1 MVKNSDKTYGELMQ
15 EARNITDRQEIGET
29 VNPLMAKFK
38 DIIEESVQKNY
49 DNGVKGRYYIHI
61 WVTKEPY
68 AQNSLHIYPLCRR
81 TRPSPY
87 QGNDHYLWSVDDGGL
102 VNFEWCIPKKE
113 VMTYILANPNEFD
126 KNYVAML
133 RRYATDKL
141 ESLSDYIVGDKI
153 A

>member
-1 MVKNSDKTYGELMQ
+1 MVKNSDKSYGELML
-15 EARNITDRQEIGET
+15 EARNQTGYQEVGET

-38 DIIEESVQKNY
+38 EIIEEAVQKNH

-68 AQNSLHIYPLCRR
+68 AQNSLHIYPQCRR

-87 QGNDHYLWSVDDGGL
+87 QGNDHYLWSVTDGGL

-113 VMTYILANPNEFD
+113 VLTYILANPHEFD
-126 KNYVAML
+126 KDYVAML

-141 ESLSDYIVGDKI
+141 EKLSDYVVGDEI

>member
-1 MVKNSDKTYGELMQ
+1 MVRNSEKTYGELML
-15 EARNITDRQEIGET
+15 EARSQTGFQEVGET

-38 DIIEESVQKNY
+38 DIIEEAVQKNH

-68 AQNSLHIYPLCRR
+68 AQNSLHIYPQCRR

-102 VNFEWCIPKKE
+102 VNFLWCIPKKE
-113 VMTYILANPNEFD
+113 VLNYILSNPNEFD
-126 KNYVAML
+126 KDYITML
-133 RRYATDKL
+133 RRYANDKL